1 MNNIQITL
9 EREHLVASPLMA
21 WLAND
26 AHGAQLTFFGVVR
39 NHNDGKKNVTGITFD
54 MHPTL
59 AEKALQQIATEAI
72 AQCAEKTTRI
82 YIAHAQGYVTLGG
95 LCIAIGVTSAHRN
108 EAYTASRF
116 IIEAVK
122 TRAPIWKQEHYDN
135 ETSTWLAG
143 HALNAS

>member
-9 EREHLVASPLMA
+9 DTERLVASPLLA

-39 NHNDGKKNVTGITFD
+39 NHNDGKENVTGITIE
-54 MHPTL
+54 MHQTL
-59 AEKALQQIATEAI
+59 TEKALQKIATEAI
-72 AQCAEKTTRI
+72 AQSAEKTTRI
-82 YIAHAQGYVTLGG
+82 YIAHAQGYVKVGG
-95 LCIAIGVTSAHRN
+95 LCIAIGVTSAHRKA
-108 EAYTASRF
+108 AYTASRF

-122 TRAPIWKQEHYDN
+122 TRATIWKKEHYDN
-135 ETSTWLAG
+135 KKSAWLAG